1 MRVIWT
7 SRAHVWRLHSLF
19 LGMGYDTAIPPRAHR
34 QWAIPA
40 ISWPHPCLHEH
51 QSTPDYIGTVST
63 LNFPRFSDPS
73 LALPYAGR
81 HHHHKPRFGGP
92 PPHLTPPPNRL
103 PLGSGKDVGP
113 TFPGSPPSAGQKRPA
128 SRRLRLPLFSPW
140 AQRGKWA
147 KPISRARPSSSVG

>member
-1 MRVIWT
+1 MG
-7 SRAHVWRLHSLF
+7 HSGHL
-19 LGMGYDTAIPPRAHR
+19 LAPSLPPRAPVYPGLHR
-34 QWAIPA
+34 HRFNSEFPPLLRPLTGAPLRRPPSPSQAKIWWAP
-40 ISWPHPCLHEH
+40 SP
-51 QSTPDYIGTVST
+51 
-63 LNFPRFSDPS
+63 SD
-73 LALPYAGR
+73 
-81 HHHHKPRFGGP
+81 
-92 PPHLTPPPNRL
+92 PPPNRL